1 MADEEAQLLNKQAA
15 APAKASSS
23 WRLVVVALV
32 LGLVAGYVAGAAGVN
47 KTNPIELRSGGH
59 PAHGSGSGS
68 GEEVMYFFASGAGRE
83 YSAPAEDTEDCFGC
97 GPGAKHSQAA

>member
-1 MADEEAQLLNKQAA
+1 MADEEAPLIKQAA

-59 PAHGSGSGS
+59 PAHGSGSG
-68 GEEVMYFFASGAGRE
+68 EEVMYFFASGAGRE
-83 YSAPAEDTEDCFGC
+83 YSAAPEDTEDCFGC

>member
-47 KTNPIELRSGGH
+47 KTNPLELVKPVKTEPDYTRTDFGYTFD
-59 PAHGSGSGS
+59 PEN
-68 GEEVMYFFASGAGRE
+68 EE
-83 YSAPAEDTEDCFGC
+83 
-97 GPGAKHSQAA
+97 

>member
-59 PAHGSGSGS
+59 PAHGSGSG
-68 GEEVMYFFASGAGRE
+68 EEVISFARVTEDPDEDTSFMAGYFHSGAD
-83 YSAPAEDTEDCFGC
+83 PKT
-97 GPGAKHSQAA
+97 QAA

>member
-59 PAHGSGSGS
+59 PAHGSGD
-68 GEEVMYFFASGAGRE
+68 GEEVMYFFAPEVHS
-83 YSAPAEDTEDCFGC
+83 FGH
-97 GPGAKHSQAA
+97 GSNDGSQYGDRKGEN